1 MNNELR
7 QEGAKNEV
15 MGMLADFVA
24 QTVESS
30 LLDPDDCW
38 QPTDFLPDFSQ
49 PDVMDELIQ
58 LRERTD
64 NIPDSVISS
73 LVGNMITEE
82 ALPSYQTYFNLM
94 VNEDRTS
101 PVRTAG

>member
-1 MNNELR
+1 MNSFQRE
-7 QEGAKNEV
+7 EGHKTEV

-24 QTVESS
+24 QTVEST

-49 PDVMDELIQ
+49 ENYMDELLS

-64 NIPDSVISS
+64 NIPDAVISS

-94 VNEDRTS
+94 VNEERNL
-101 PVRTAG
+101 